1 MDGLSQL
8 LHKTTYIVASPIL
21 NIGKAM
27 IHTLIELLVWNL
39 LACYRI
45 RIEIIVDVY
54 AVNVVAVNN
63 VVHDAADIITV
74 GRYAGVEDEEA
85 VVCEHTL
92 GMLYRHMAGGKF
104 LSALVLARNGLSQA

>member
-27 IHTLIELLVWNL
+27 IHALIELLVWNL

-45 RIEIIVDVY
+45 RIEIIVDVKSVDIVS
-54 AVNVVAVNN
+54 A
-63 VVHDAADIITV
+63 HDIGCHTTSIV
-74 GRYAGVEDEEA
+74 GCLLQTGVEQHQIIIRETELWMLH
-85 VVCEHTL
+85 HTL
-92 GMLYRHMAGGKF
+92 LEASCPIG
-104 LSALVLARNGLSQA
+104 VPPCLAR